1 MSFPLWVL
9 VLQQMEDL
17 LIGNRGAAVVK
28 DERK

>member
-17 LIGNRGAAVVK
+17 LIDDCGAAVVK